1 MKAKYF
7 LLIGIIFFTALL
19 NGDAQAQR
27 VIRKG
32 VKPVVTKVTTVAP
45 GFELEQLTG
54 KWQEWKR
61 ISIADK
67 KSIAFTDTLML
78 NFNKRDAVEIRDG
91 VSMALVGEAAIEK
104 PNRLLLA
111 GDSYTII
118 SISNNQLVI
127 NDGEYIRHLKKKKA
141 FYYESLGNI
150 QVHSEDFTVAVK
162 PNLSFVDGKWDIY
175 RRQAAPGFI
184 NEQTDLLIK
193 SISIQSPD
201 ANGMAKGEISLYTKA
216 GTEKLPCTIQFG
228 ETTMHVDAG
237 NAHLDYNIYKTVAD
251 EFIFGRKGGLMYY
264 AKKL

>member
-1 MKAKYF
+1 MKAIYF
-7 LLIGIIFFTALL
+7 LFTSVISFAALM
-19 NGDAQAQR
+19 NGGAQAQK
-27 VIRKG
+27 VVRKG
-32 VKPVVTKVTTVAP
+32 VKPVVTPVATIAP
-45 GFELEQLTG
+45 NFELEQLTG

-61 ISIADK
+61 ISLADK
-67 KSIAFTDTLML
+67 KTIAYSDTMML

-91 VSMALVGEAAIEK
+91 VSMALIGEAAIEK

-111 GDSYTII
+111 GDNYTII
-118 SISNNQLVI
+118 SVNNNQLVI
-127 NDGEYIRHLKKKKA
+127 NDGEYTRHLKKKKA

-162 PNLSFVDGKWDIY
+162 PNLSVVEGKWDIY

-193 SISIQSPD
+193 NISIQTPD
-201 ANGMAKGEISLYTKA
+201 AKGLAQGEISLYTKA
-216 GTEKLPCTIQFG
+216 GTEKLPCTIQFS

-237 NAHLDYNIYKTVAD
+237 NAHLDYNIYKTDAD